1 MEKQDSDVAKRA
13 LTEAQER
20 NEDLLKR
27 NEDLLNRNNDLVKK
41 IEESGKVIT
50 HLQESL
56 QRCICIFF
64 LFHFF
69 KNSGQVLLPI
79 LYLNQTILCYLSIN
93 RIEGKAAN
101 LEAENHVLR
110 QQATATP
117 PSTAK
122 SPPSR
127 SKITRI
133 HVMYL

>member
-1 MEKQDSDVAKRA
+1 M
-13 LTEAQER
+13 
-20 NEDLLKR
+20 
-27 NEDLLNRNNDLVKK
+27 
-41 IEESGKVIT
+41 
-50 HLQESL
+50 H
-56 QRCICIFF
+56 FF

-79 LYLNQTILCYLSIN
+79 LYLNETILCDLSIN

-101 LEAENHVLR
+101 LEADNHVLR
-110 QQATATP
+110 QQAAATP

>member
-1 MEKQDSDVAKRA
+1 MHLHFLRF
-13 LTEAQER
+13 
-20 NEDLLKR
+20 
-27 NEDLLNRNNDLVKK
+27 
-41 IEESGKVIT
+41 IFPKVVFRVC
-50 HLQESL
+50 SL
-56 QRCICIFF
+56 SYQPQ
-64 LFHFF
+64 
-69 KNSGQVLLPI
+69 S
-79 LYLNQTILCYLSIN
+79 TILGDPSIN